1 MAGGENDWEV
11 KGGGR
16 RNRKQKPS
24 LVWTVG
30 GKGGGSSWVGAGPSD
45 TWTCGACGTG
55 ANWSTRTSCRACGA
69 GRPGYKGKGK
79 VTSTP
84 EVGQW
89 SRTSFPP
96 VAARPWRAA
105 AEAKAPTALQKL
117 EERRKVLVQCA
128 KDWGGDAPH
137 LDQAVADVDRQIQDA
152 KAERT
157 QAKPLSGQLREAQV
171 QLGQIDRQLERLAET
186 ERKANQML
194 LEVKKERDE
203 AAKRKEELATT
214 ILELQGKIAV
224 AGPAAPASNLDVIRV
239 QLECIAKSVG
249 SDIQSLGLNFATL
262 ESLLEAKAKEGAAKA
277 EAADTGAAK
286 QPGQADDGDGTED
299 ESMGD
304 IVGAEE
310 LPPGVTETE
319 RKWINGQEPVPDQE
333 ENPHLFKR
341 YQEVLMSV
349 HSCQLVQ
356 LRQSGKALPW
366 DDSRWNPEGWEA
378 EFGGCESE
386 GHRRDVEQMDDE
398 RGGRAAAGA
407 SQRAGSVARSTPAG
421 PVRGPRPAA
430 LARSEHGALRAGSVA
445 RSTPAGP
452 SRGFVPAATA
462 RSQGAD
468 SGQWRGYARVLHD
481 NRMMRLLVDKVND
494 DKQVVIV
501 WTFNGSGWGTIRE
514 KLLEKKV
521 GQQKHIYAFQEHRL
535 KEDQWAGVTHSM
547 RQRGYQVGGA
557 VAVPTLGPMGEP
569 GTSAGVGIA
578 VPNRIGMAYVCGQT
592 SWDWS
597 PRGSPGRAAAAW
609 VAVGRGGIVVATVY
623 LWTAEQMSRRNRG
636 LMDHVLGKLHEL
648 NMPWVLCG
656 DFQNAPAV
664 LAGLDSIKLIG
675 ATLVAPS
682 AASGTCR
689 TASGCSTIDY
699 FVVSRELAGQVRKV
713 AIHESWPSAPHKPVG
728 ITLDLRPQERKE
740 RILIT
745 PKKLEGISI
754 GRAPEP
760 PVYDEVGVF
769 SDVAVA
775 TRTWASFIGKLERE
789 AFALRGLEWHP
800 RHECAGRADPPRWK
814 ERAILRGGGNH
825 PAPQGDALW
834 WRWLARSLQTLAGN
848 YERLRSSSGSA
859 RARQEWCMIASDL
872 EERFRSVS
880 HEFRCELVG
889 EEKERWRERCTL
901 LAKGRWRGADQKAS
915 LDAMILEAKERS
927 RREDQDLIN
936 ERRRQWA
943 AKLEEA
949 AKGAAGG
956 LHRISKPVDIWR
968 PRRASTP
975 QASADPLRAAEAALG
990 EWNAVWKVNDPMQE
1004 QERRWETEPRQELP
1018 EFTEGDLAKL
1028 KKVARTFKRKT
1039 AQGVDRWHP
1048 SMLLGASDAAHW
1060 TLLQI
1065 LREVERT
1072 LVWPQHA
1079 ATVIF
1084 FLIPKSVA
1092 VDRAIG
1098 LLPTLVRVWEIMREP
1113 YMIEWAKAN
1122 QRSWDCTA
1130 FGKAA
1135 EDAAWEVLLA
1145 NEGDEVQDSD
1155 PRTLA
1160 TVTAILDLVKA
1171 FERVSLHVLWER
1183 GKAMGFN
1190 TGVLAVVC
1198 SYFAMARR
1206 VNTGEAISEE
1216 TRTVATII
1224 AGSKFSVGFLKM
1236 VIQDTIDGLVV
1247 EYPLVQWRMYVD
1259 DLCLKQRGAQQ
1270 WIVDSFPSVVDD
1282 SVDGFAALGLEFS
1295 LGDQGKG
1302 AVMAS
1307 TKWLR
1312 QALKQDA
1319 AERGLPMV
1327 LACPYLGVDVVAHGT
1342 AAKNKSGK
1350 RFKRMRNRV
1359 ARLKG
1364 LKGSGKGVTRG
1375 IGLVYKCGLKR
1386 SVMYG
1391 CKCLGMPDH
1400 QLQQV
1405 RRAAGQLLPGSRGA
1419 KSLTLQLAVLKED
1432 PTEEAT
1438 LAPVVRWARAVW
1450 EQAVAGDL
1458 RVLVA
1463 GGQGQAQPCRQQA
1476 FCPEAGARLRDAL
1489 GVWTALWIKD
1499 LRGEKHQ
1506 RQEDWSQWSVPLVAE
1521 YLQEA
1526 AQAGL
1531 RSELRREAA
1540 SKATG
1545 GSLPQEEA
1553 QEAEY
1558 LAAEVCRRAW
1568 RRACWRRRAAFRYLD
1583 ALDEDCR
1590 AQVISQYR
1598 QEQVALQKV
1607 VRRLLVSR
1615 GAQCPWEGSEGGMQE
1630 EEGYLGVSTIESLVE
1645 LLLVAGSQMEIAE
1658 DKISRRTSVGSEAV
1672 LLSEQM
1678 SNAWRQQQKEVGM
1691 SPQWAKVKG
1700 PAGAVIMSLR
1710 RARWTWP
1717 SWTVYCTKDGEMVD
1731 LTAVCPTDVG
1741 ALLRADLRKVLW
1753 EQWTAQQ
1760 PGMESLAPG
1769 PRLPPV
1775 VAQLAARAF
1784 PAHAKRAARKVVLAG
1799 AWTMNRLA
1807 EVSITPTDI
1816 CIGCG
1821 LAVGT
1826 PHHRFFRCPA
1836 LLEVRRRAQA
1846 EWQHVAE
1853 QQEDSLLWTRGLARD
1868 PSADW
1873 AHRSVD
1879 EADFHCDVLQGTDAL
1894 LSGDIVCDGSKLGTS
1909 CWAQAGW
1916 AAMAIDAGGAPTVQ
1930 LWGPLPCRFKEQ
1942 KTVKRAEMWAFLKT
1956 LETVLPPC
1964 RIFTDHQGILDG
1976 IRRGPRWCLSWGRPR
1991 ADVWRRIWHKIADV
2005 GLEPEWVMHVKAHRS
2020 RVAISRLEGLAQ
2032 QVARGNEAV
2041 DALAK
2046 RGAAEDIGHGR
2057 EQTLESLD
2065 EKVKW
2070 AIQNIGWW
2078 CQEMKEGWP
2087 DVPPRTGPSRRR
2099 KQQRPYVSLTRHE
2112 VEVCGAW
2119 LVCTRCGKRAA
2130 SA

>member
-1 MAGGENDWEV
+1 
-11 KGGGR
+11 
-16 RNRKQKPS
+16 
-24 LVWTVG
+24 
-30 GKGGGSSWVGAGPSD
+30 
-45 TWTCGACGTG
+45 
-55 ANWSTRTSCRACGA
+55 
-69 GRPGYKGKGK
+69 
-79 VTSTP
+79 
-84 EVGQW
+84 
-89 SRTSFPP
+89 
-96 VAARPWRAA
+96 
-105 AEAKAPTALQKL
+105 
-117 EERRKVLVQCA
+117 
-128 KDWGGDAPH
+128 
-137 LDQAVADVDRQIQDA
+137 
-152 KAERT
+152 
-157 QAKPLSGQLREAQV
+157 
-171 QLGQIDRQLERLAET
+171 
-186 ERKANQML
+186 
-194 LEVKKERDE
+194 
-203 AAKRKEELATT
+203 
-214 ILELQGKIAV
+214 
-224 AGPAAPASNLDVIRV
+224 
-239 QLECIAKSVG
+239 
-249 SDIQSLGLNFATL
+249 
-262 ESLLEAKAKEGAAKA
+262 
-277 EAADTGAAK
+277 
-286 QPGQADDGDGTED
+286 
-299 ESMGD
+299 
-304 IVGAEE
+304 
-310 LPPGVTETE
+310 
-319 RKWINGQEPVPDQE
+319 
-333 ENPHLFKR
+333 
-341 YQEVLMSV
+341 
-349 HSCQLVQ
+349 
-356 LRQSGKALPW
+356 
-366 DDSRWNPEGWEA
+366 
-378 EFGGCESE
+378 
-386 GHRRDVEQMDDE
+386 
-398 RGGRAAAGA
+398 
-407 SQRAGSVARSTPAG
+407 
-421 PVRGPRPAA
+421 
-430 LARSEHGALRAGSVA
+430 
-445 RSTPAGP
+445 
-452 SRGFVPAATA
+452 
-462 RSQGAD
+462 
-468 SGQWRGYARVLHD
+468 
-481 NRMMRLLVDKVND
+481 
-494 DKQVVIV
+494 
-501 WTFNGSGWGTIRE
+501 
-514 KLLEKKV
+514 
-521 GQQKHIYAFQEHRL
+521 
-535 KEDQWAGVTHSM
+535 
-547 RQRGYQVGGA
+547 
-557 VAVPTLGPMGEP
+557 
-569 GTSAGVGIA
+569 
-578 VPNRIGMAYVCGQT
+578 
-592 SWDWS
+592 
-597 PRGSPGRAAAAW
+597 
-609 VAVGRGGIVVATVY
+609 
-623 LWTAEQMSRRNRG
+623 
-636 LMDHVLGKLHEL
+636 
-648 NMPWVLCG
+648 
-656 DFQNAPAV
+656 
-664 LAGLDSIKLIG
+664 
-675 ATLVAPS
+675 
-682 AASGTCR
+682 
-689 TASGCSTIDY
+689 
-699 FVVSRELAGQVRKV
+699 
-713 AIHESWPSAPHKPVG
+713 
-728 ITLDLRPQERKE
+728 
-740 RILIT
+740 
-745 PKKLEGISI
+745 
-754 GRAPEP
+754 
-760 PVYDEVGVF
+760 
-769 SDVAVA
+769 
-775 TRTWASFIGKLERE
+775 
-789 AFALRGLEWHP
+789 
-800 RHECAGRADPPRWK
+800 
-814 ERAILRGGGNH
+814 
-825 PAPQGDALW
+825 
-834 WRWLARSLQTLAGN
+834 
-848 YERLRSSSGSA
+848 
-859 RARQEWCMIASDL
+859 
-872 EERFRSVS
+872 
-880 HEFRCELVG
+880 
-889 EEKERWRERCTL
+889 
-901 LAKGRWRGADQKAS
+901 
-915 LDAMILEAKERS
+915 
-927 RREDQDLIN
+927 
-936 ERRRQWA
+936 
-943 AKLEEA
+943 
-949 AKGAAGG
+949 
-956 LHRISKPVDIWR
+956 
-968 PRRASTP
+968 
-975 QASADPLRAAEAALG
+975 
-990 EWNAVWKVNDPMQE
+990 
-1004 QERRWETEPRQELP
+1004 
-1018 EFTEGDLAKL
+1018 
-1028 KKVARTFKRKT
+1028 
-1039 AQGVDRWHP
+1039 
-1048 SMLLGASDAAHW
+1048 
-1060 TLLQI
+1060 
-1065 LREVERT
+1065 
-1072 LVWPQHA
+1072 
-1079 ATVIF
+1079 
-1084 FLIPKSVA
+1084 
-1092 VDRAIG
+1092 
-1098 LLPTLVRVWEIMREP
+1098 
-1113 YMIEWAKAN
+1113 
-1122 QRSWDCTA
+1122 
-1130 FGKAA
+1130 
-1135 EDAAWEVLLA
+1135 
-1145 NEGDEVQDSD
+1145 
-1155 PRTLA
+1155 
-1160 TVTAILDLVKA
+1160 
-1171 FERVSLHVLWER
+1171 
-1183 GKAMGFN
+1183 
-1190 TGVLAVVC
+1190 
-1198 SYFAMARR
+1198 
-1206 VNTGEAISEE
+1206 
-1216 TRTVATII
+1216 
-1224 AGSKFSVGFLKM
+1224 
-1236 VIQDTIDGLVV
+1236 
-1247 EYPLVQWRMYVD
+1247 
-1259 DLCLKQRGAQQ
+1259 
-1270 WIVDSFPSVVDD
+1270 
-1282 SVDGFAALGLEFS
+1282 
-1295 LGDQGKG
+1295 
-1302 AVMAS
+1302 
-1307 TKWLR
+1307 
-1312 QALKQDA
+1312 
-1319 AERGLPMV
+1319 
-1327 LACPYLGVDVVAHGT
+1327 
-1342 AAKNKSGK
+1342 
-1350 RFKRMRNRV
+1350 
-1359 ARLKG
+1359 
-1364 LKGSGKGVTRG
+1364 
-1375 IGLVYKCGLKR
+1375 
-1386 SVMYG
+1386 MYG

-1741 ALLRADLRKVLW
+1741 ALLRADLRRVLW

-1799 AWTMNRLA
+1799 AWTMSRLA

-1930 LWGPLPCRFKEQ
+1930 LWGPLPCLFKEQ

-1976 IRRGPRWCLSWGRPR
+1976 IRRGPRWCFSWGRPH

-2020 RVAISRLEGLAQ
+2020 RAAISRLEGLAQ

-2046 RGAAEDIGHGR
+2046 RGAAEDFGYGR

-2078 CQEMKEGWP
+2078 HQEMKEGWP

-2112 VEVCGAW
+2112 VEVRGAW

-2130 SA
+2130 SARMRKKLWASACAPPPWQAVGHQSSVEWGSLEVTSEVEVASETQGDGQAAPRRDGAHEERWVRPAGLAGPH

>member
-1 MAGGENDWEV
+1 
-11 KGGGR
+11 
-16 RNRKQKPS
+16 
-24 LVWTVG
+24 
-30 GKGGGSSWVGAGPSD
+30 
-45 TWTCGACGTG
+45 
-55 ANWSTRTSCRACGA
+55 
-69 GRPGYKGKGK
+69 
-79 VTSTP
+79 
-84 EVGQW
+84 
-89 SRTSFPP
+89 
-96 VAARPWRAA
+96 
-105 AEAKAPTALQKL
+105 
-117 EERRKVLVQCA
+117 
-128 KDWGGDAPH
+128 
-137 LDQAVADVDRQIQDA
+137 
-152 KAERT
+152 
-157 QAKPLSGQLREAQV
+157 
-171 QLGQIDRQLERLAET
+171 
-186 ERKANQML
+186 
-194 LEVKKERDE
+194 
-203 AAKRKEELATT
+203 
-214 ILELQGKIAV
+214 
-224 AGPAAPASNLDVIRV
+224 
-239 QLECIAKSVG
+239 
-249 SDIQSLGLNFATL
+249 
-262 ESLLEAKAKEGAAKA
+262 
-277 EAADTGAAK
+277 
-286 QPGQADDGDGTED
+286 
-299 ESMGD
+299 
-304 IVGAEE
+304 
-310 LPPGVTETE
+310 
-319 RKWINGQEPVPDQE
+319 
-333 ENPHLFKR
+333 
-341 YQEVLMSV
+341 
-349 HSCQLVQ
+349 
-356 LRQSGKALPW
+356 
-366 DDSRWNPEGWEA
+366 
-378 EFGGCESE
+378 
-386 GHRRDVEQMDDE
+386 
-398 RGGRAAAGA
+398 
-407 SQRAGSVARSTPAG
+407 
-421 PVRGPRPAA
+421 
-430 LARSEHGALRAGSVA
+430 
-445 RSTPAGP
+445 
-452 SRGFVPAATA
+452 
-462 RSQGAD
+462 
-468 SGQWRGYARVLHD
+468 
-481 NRMMRLLVDKVND
+481 
-494 DKQVVIV
+494 
-501 WTFNGSGWGTIRE
+501 
-514 KLLEKKV
+514 
-521 GQQKHIYAFQEHRL
+521 
-535 KEDQWAGVTHSM
+535 
-547 RQRGYQVGGA
+547 
-557 VAVPTLGPMGEP
+557 
-569 GTSAGVGIA
+569 
-578 VPNRIGMAYVCGQT
+578 
-592 SWDWS
+592 
-597 PRGSPGRAAAAW
+597 
-609 VAVGRGGIVVATVY
+609 
-623 LWTAEQMSRRNRG
+623 
-636 LMDHVLGKLHEL
+636 
-648 NMPWVLCG
+648 
-656 DFQNAPAV
+656 
-664 LAGLDSIKLIG
+664 
-675 ATLVAPS
+675 
-682 AASGTCR
+682 
-689 TASGCSTIDY
+689 
-699 FVVSRELAGQVRKV
+699 
-713 AIHESWPSAPHKPVG
+713 
-728 ITLDLRPQERKE
+728 
-740 RILIT
+740 
-745 PKKLEGISI
+745 
-754 GRAPEP
+754 
-760 PVYDEVGVF
+760 
-769 SDVAVA
+769 
-775 TRTWASFIGKLERE
+775 
-789 AFALRGLEWHP
+789 
-800 RHECAGRADPPRWK
+800 
-814 ERAILRGGGNH
+814 
-825 PAPQGDALW
+825 
-834 WRWLARSLQTLAGN
+834 
-848 YERLRSSSGSA
+848 
-859 RARQEWCMIASDL
+859 
-872 EERFRSVS
+872 
-880 HEFRCELVG
+880 
-889 EEKERWRERCTL
+889 
-901 LAKGRWRGADQKAS
+901 
-915 LDAMILEAKERS
+915 
-927 RREDQDLIN
+927 
-936 ERRRQWA
+936 
-943 AKLEEA
+943 
-949 AKGAAGG
+949 
-956 LHRISKPVDIWR
+956 
-968 PRRASTP
+968 
-975 QASADPLRAAEAALG
+975 
-990 EWNAVWKVNDPMQE
+990 MQE

-1018 EFTEGDLAKL
+1018 EFTESDLAKL

-1048 SMLLGASDAAHW
+1048 AMLQGASDAAHW

-1319 AERGLPMV
+1319 AERGLPLV

-1342 AAKNKSGK
+1342 AAKHKSGK

-1405 RRAAGQLLPGSRGA
+1405 RRAAGHLLPGSRGA

-1458 RVLVA
+1458 RMLGA
-1463 GGQGQAQPCRQQA
+1463 EGQGQAQPCRQQA
-1476 FCPEAGARLRDAL
+1476 FCPEEGARLRDAL

-1540 SKATG
+1540 AKATG
-1545 GSLPQEEA
+1545 VSA
-1553 QEAEY
+1553 CVAEGV
-1558 LAAEVCRRAW
+1558 LEK
-1568 RRACWRRRAAFRYLD
+1568 
-1583 ALDEDCR
+1583 
-1590 AQVISQYR
+1590 VISQYR

-1607 VRRLLVSR
+1607 VRRLLAPR
-1615 GAQCPWEGSEGGMQE
+1615 RAQCPWEASEGGMQE

-1717 SWTVYCTKDGEMVD
+1717 SWTVYCTMDGEMVD

-1775 VAQLAARAF
+1775 AAQLAARAF

-1799 AWTMNRLA
+1799 AWTMDRLA

-1846 EWQHVAE
+1846 EWQHAAE

-1873 AHRSVD
+1873 AHRTVD

-1976 IRRGPRWCLSWGRPR
+1976 IRRGPRWCLSWGRPH

-2020 RVAISRLEGLAQ
+2020 RAAISRLEGLAQ

-2046 RGAAEDIGHGR
+2046 RGAAEDFGHGR

-2078 CQEMKEGWP
+2078 YQEMKEGWP

-2130 SA
+2130 SARMRKKLWAVGHQSSEERGSLEARVGAACARRQRAARQEASTAAGRGAGGALGAAAACAGVAVVTSEVEVASEMQGGADGGADSRRKRRDRILRGCHPQTGRPLPAEMLALAIEEVRLATTPLSGTSRDQKKFFDLLEFDIGGNITLALGAPLKDMGHDVFKLAKWEAKREELPNVPAMEFLMSLPTCARAFWPVVCDGCACFTCIHLDGSDPQGCSGHLSVIGALAFRRGMAKDIDYLLMMFEGKGGRGEGEQLLREGRQLLYDGAVRSLGPEPAAGELVEVRDASGRLVAWGAWNPVSLYRLRVLWDAREGGIEPGRWAGPPDLAGLLRLRIAAAAARRRAAGLPAPGRDEAFRLVNSDGDHISGLVVDVYGRVAVARSSAVWLEVHRAAVRDALCAVLGVAPRHVVAVDSSSEALRIAARNAELNGHRWQLGGGTPSEEEEEEPGSGARPLRLQLADAGEFLRGAAERGEAFDVVVLDPPKLAPSRRPAALARAGAKYRALNEAAARVVRPGGLLLTCTCSAAMTQSGRFPGLVHRAAVSAGRGFQKLRVLQAAVDHPVSPSCPEAAYLTAVLGRVA